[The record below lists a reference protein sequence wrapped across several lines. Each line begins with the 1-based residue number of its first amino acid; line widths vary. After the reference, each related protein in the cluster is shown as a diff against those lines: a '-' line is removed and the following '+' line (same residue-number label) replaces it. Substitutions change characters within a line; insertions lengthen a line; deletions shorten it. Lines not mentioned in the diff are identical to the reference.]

1 MSVRINQEIKM
12 NNVNNAIL
20 LWANIAT
27 RILIFLIAL
36 LISGCATIS
45 KAPQIQ
51 ESAVYTDD
59 VFAMSSLADRAYQ
72 ESRWIDAAKH
82 YSKLSELVPQDAY
95 VWFRLGNTYAQ
106 QGAYEQAITAYEN
119 SLSRN
124 SEQPKPWFNLS
135 TAYLLKAQAA
145 LQQSWSQMRQ
155 DDPARQLVEKK
166 LKMLNALM
174 HSRIEDS
181 IQETGYP

>member
-1 MSVRINQEIKM
+1 MKIFNTQKSQ
-12 NNVNNAIL
+12 L
-20 LWANIAT
+20 LPRVT
-27 RILIFLIAL
+27 RLGL
-36 LISGCATIS
+36 LVLAFVVSGCAMTS
-45 KAPQIQ
+45 TPNPGSSDQ
-51 ESAVYTDD
+51 AVYSDD
-59 VFAMSSLADRAYQ
+59 VFAMSSLADKAYQ

-135 TAYLLKAQAA
+135 TAYLLKAQSA
-145 LQQSWSQMRQ
+145 LQQSWTQMRQ
-155 DDPARQLVEKK
+155 DDPARRLVEQK

-181 IQETGYP
+181 IQETRYP